1 MKNLSHK
8 DVEQTIRHFSYIA
21 EYLKV
26 PTNELE
32 NQRLIELVHQL
43 KAQIKIKKDAST
55 VELLDLLLDHI
66 ELYEKQ
72 AYPLR
77 SMKPMEILLF
87 LIEQHQ
93 LTQSDLP
100 EIGSQSH
107 VSKILHGKRQLTLEQ
122 IIALSKRFNVS
133 PMIFFSH

>member
-1 MKNLSHK
+1 MVKAIVSENLSFVLPSHRGL
-8 DVEQTIRHFSYIA
+8 TS
-21 EYLKV
+21 
-26 PTNELE
+26 LE
-32 NQRLIELVHQL
+32 IIEDCLEKQLLIELVHQL

-72 AYPLR
+72 TYPLR
-77 SMKPMEILLF
+77 SMKPMEILSF

-100 EIGSQSH
+100 EVGSQSH
-107 VSKILHGKRQLTLEQ
+107 VSKVLHGKRQLTLEQ

>member
-1 MKNLSHK
+1 MRNLSHK
-8 DVEQTIRHFSYIA
+8 DVEQTIRRFSYIA

-32 NQRLIELVHQL
+32 NRRLIELVHQL
-43 KAQIKIKKDAST
+43 KTQVKTKKDAST
-55 VELLDLLLDHI
+55 IELLDLLLDHI

-77 SMKPMEILLF
+77 SMKPTEILSF

-93 LTQSDLP
+93 LTQSQLP
-100 EIGSQSH
+100 VIGSQSH
-107 VSKILHGKRQLTLEQ
+107 VSKVLHGKRQLTLEQ

-133 PMIFFSH
+133 PMIFFSR

>member
-8 DVEQTIRHFSYIA
+8 AVEQAIRHFSYIA

-26 PTNELE
+26 PTNESE

-43 KAQIKIKKDAST
+43 KAQIKIKKEAST
-55 VELLDLLLDHI
+55 VELLDLLIDNI

-72 AYPLR
+72 AYPLS
-77 SMKPMEILLF
+77 SMKPTEILSF

-107 VSKILHGKRQLTLEQ
+107 VSKVLHGKRQLTLEQ
-122 IIALSKRFNVS
+122 IIALSKRFSVS
-133 PMIFFSH
+133 PIVFFSH

>member
-8 DVEQTIRHFSYIA
+8 AVEQAIRHFSYIA

-26 PTNELE
+26 PTNESE
-32 NQRLIELVHQL
+32 NQRLIDLVHQL
-43 KAQIKIKKDAST
+43 KAQIKIKKDSST
-55 VELLDLLLDHI
+55 IELLNLLLDHI
-66 ELYEKQ
+66 ELYERQ

-77 SMKPMEILLF
+77 PMQPMEVLSF
-87 LIEQHQ
+87 LIEQHE

-107 VSKILHGKRQLTLEQ
+107 VSKVLHGKRQLTLEQ
-122 IIALSKRFNVS
+122 IIALSKRFSVS
-133 PMIFFSH
+133 PIVFFDH

>member
-1 MKNLSHK
+1 MKSLSHK
-8 DVEQTIRHFSYIA
+8 AVEQAIRHFSYIA
-21 EYLKV
+21 KYLKV
-26 PTNELE
+26 PTNESE
-32 NQRLIELVHQL
+32 NQRLIELVRQL
-43 KAQIKIKKDAST
+43 KAQIKIKKDSNT
-55 VELLDLLLDHI
+55 IELLNLLLDHI

-77 SMKPMEILLF
+77 SMQPMEVLSF
-87 LIEQHQ
+87 LIEQHA

-107 VSKILHGKRQLTLEQ
+107 VSKVLHGKRQLTLEQ

-133 PMIFFSH
+133 PIVFFDH